1 MMAREIGVGIIGMG
15 YMGRQHALAYR
26 RVGEH
31 FHGEAGLKPR
41 LVIAADEDERRA
53 RESAQQFQCED
64 FTTDWAEVVN
74 DPRVEILSIT
84 TPNHMHREIAL
95 AAAAKG
101 KPFWIEKPVGRNPGE
116 TEDVAR
122 AAEKAGLINAV
133 GLIYRQVPL
142 VRHIRKLVRSG
153 ELGEIQQ
160 YRGTFLVDYAANPKG
175 ALTWRFQR
183 ALAGMGALGDL
194 MSHVAD
200 MAQFI
205 CGPISEVCAQAGTFV
220 KERPVV
226 AGPASH
232 FAISESEDWAVVE
245 NEDYVASMIRFKTGA
260 MGTLE
265 VSRVVVG
272 PAWEM
277 TFEVFGSGG
286 SARWNVERMNEFEL
300 YLTTG
305 PTRDSGYT
313 RVFVSPE
320 HEPFGH
326 FQPGHAVSMG
336 FDDLKTYEAFRFL
349 SSVEDGNQRDPSLS
363 DMLAAAQVLAA
374 MERSVDSKSWE
385 RVTEVRGGY
394 ELEGTP

>member
-1 MMAREIGVGIIGMG
+1 MTREIGVGIIGMG
-15 YMGRQHALAYR
+15 FMGRQHALAYR
-26 RVGEH
+26 RVREH
-31 FHGEAGLKPR
+31 FYGECGLMPR
-41 LVIAADEDERRA
+41 FVVAADEDESRA
-53 RESAQQFQCED
+53 RESGQQLECD
-64 FTTDWAEVVN
+64 FTTDWTSVVE

-95 AAAAKG
+95 AAAEKE

-116 TEDVAR
+116 TEDIAL
-122 AAEKAGLINAV
+122 AAEKAGLINTV

-142 VRHIRKLVRSG
+142 VRHIRRLVQSG
-153 ELGEIQQ
+153 DLGDIQQ

-175 ALTWRFQR
+175 TLTWRFQR
-183 ALAGMGALGDL
+183 AFAGMGSLGDL

-205 CGPISEVCAQAGTFV
+205 CGAINEVCAQAGTFV
-220 KERPVV
+220 KKRPIQ

-232 FAISESEDWAVVE
+232 FAISESEDLAVVE
-245 NEDYVASMIRFKTGA
+245 NEDYVGSIIRFESGA

-277 TFEVFGSGG
+277 TFEVFGSSG

-300 YLTTG
+300 YLPLTTG
-305 PTRDSGYT
+305 DSGYT
-313 RVFVSPE
+313 RVLVSPE
-320 HEPFGH
+320 HEPFAH

-336 FDDLKTYEAFRFL
+336 FDDLKTCEAFRFL
-349 SSVEDGNQRDPSLS
+349 RSVEDGKQRDPSLL
-363 DMLAAAQVLAA
+363 DMRAAAQVLAA
-374 MERSVDSKSWE
+374 MERSVENKTWE
-385 RVTEVRGGY
+385 RITEVRGNY
-394 ELEGTP
+394 EVTA